1 MSTPLPLLLATGFG
15 LGLLH
20 ALDPDHVLA
29 VANLNRSRAGSG
41 RRASLG
47 FCARWALGHGAALLA
62 IGALVMLAG
71 MAVPAQIAEGA
82 ESLVG
87 WVLIVLG
94 VGALWSVFSG
104 EAPIHWHRHDANG
117 DSHLHLAGLPA
128 HHGHRAV
135 AVGLLH
141 GTAGSASLLALA
153 PLAGASNP
161 WIGMGYLVLF
171 GSGVLLAM
179 MVFGSILG
187 GGLGFLQ
194 GRLPRLAS
202 ALRMVLALAAMAVGL
217 AWVQGGW

>member
-29 VANLNRSRAGSG
+29 VANLNRARAGSG
-41 RRASLG
+41 RRASLS
-47 FCARWALGHGAALLA
+47 FCARWALGHGVALLA
-62 IGALVMLAG
+62 IGALVLLAG

-82 ESLVG
+82 EYLVG

-104 EAPIHWHRHDANG
+104 EAPIRWHRHDANG
-117 DSHLHLAGLPA
+117 ASHLHVAGLPA
-128 HHGHRAV
+128 HHGRRAV

-153 PLAGASNP
+153 PLAGAPDP
-161 WIGMGYLVLF
+161 WIGMSYLVLF

-179 MVFGSILG
+179 MIFGNVLG
-187 GGLGFLQ
+187 GGLGLLQ

-202 ALRMVLALAAMAVGL
+202 ALRVALALAAMGL
-217 AWVQGGW
+217 GVAWVQGGW